1 MFEEGIKFPLE
12 GDEAVKR
19 IVIGGLLGIFSVL
32 IVPAFA
38 LVGYYVNVARAGVE
52 QAPEPP
58 EFTDWGDLIVKGILG
73 SVIVFAYAIIP
84 ILFVVFTTGMSFAG
98 ASQGGTA
105 GGLLGG
111 LGALGLLV
119 AVLALIVV
127 YYAIPAALVNYAIED
142 SLSAAFDWGTIKPVL
157 LSGDYLVA
165 WLVPFV
171 LAFVLNI
178 VAVILAITVVGLLL
192 LPFLQFY
199 VYVAVMYMFGRA
211 FAEASGLDYGEN
223 VEKGEGEGVAA

>member
-19 IVIGGLLGIFSVL
+19 IVIGGLLGIFSFL

-38 LVGYYVNVARAGVE
+38 LVGYYVEVARAGVDE
-52 QAPEPP
+52 APQPP
-58 EFTDWGDLIVKGILG
+58 AFTDWGDLIVKGIVG
-73 SVIVFAYAIIP
+73 TVIMIAYAIVP
-84 ILFVVFTTGMSFAG
+84 LLLVMFTTGVGFAG
-98 ASQGGTA
+98 ASQGGAA
-105 GGLLGG
+105 GGILGG
-111 LGALGLLV
+111 ISALGLLV
-119 AVLALIVV
+119 ALLGLIVV
-127 YYAIPAALVNYAIED
+127 YYAIPAAIVNYAIED
-142 SLSAAFDWGTIKPVL
+142 RFGAAFDVAALKPVL

-178 VAVILAITVVGLLL
+178 VAVVLAITVVGLIL

-199 VYVAVMYMFGRA
+199 VYASVMYMFGRA
-211 FAEASGLDYGEN
+211 FAEASGVETAGN
-223 VEKGEGEGVAA
+223 VEEGEGVAV

>member
-19 IVIGGLLGIFSVL
+19 IVIGGLLGIFSFL

-38 LVGYYVNVARAGVE
+38 LIGYYVEVARAGVE
-52 QAPEPP
+52 EVPEPP
-58 EFTDWGDLIVKGILG
+58 AFTDWGDLIVKGIVG
-73 SVIVFAYAIIP
+73 TVIMIAYAIVP
-84 ILFVVFTTGMSFAG
+84 ILLVMFTTGVGFAG
-98 ASQGGTA
+98 ASQDGTA
-105 GGLLGG
+105 GGILGG

-119 AVLALIVV
+119 ALLALLIV
-127 YYAIPAALVNYAIED
+127 YYAIPAAIVNYAIED
-142 SLSAAFDWGTIKPVL
+142 RFGAAFDVNAIKPVL

-171 LAFVLNI
+171 LVFVLNI
-178 VAVILAITVVGLLL
+178 VAVVLALTVVGHIL

-199 VYVAVMYMFGRA
+199 VYVSVMYMFGRA
-211 FAEASGLDYGEN
+211 FAEASGLETTGN
-223 VEKGEGEGVAA
+223 VEEGESVAA